1 MNRTLIVAE
10 LSANHNHDFDLAV
23 KTIEAMAKAGADAV
37 KLQTFKPDSFT
48 LDADTEDFGPR
59 KDGLWKGYRPI
70 DLYTQGSMPYEWQPK
85 LQQVCK
91 DLGVICFSTPFDNE
105 AVDFM
110 EQMNMPIYKI
120 ASFEITDVN
129 LIRYAASKHKPMIIS
144 TGVAEIEDIELALQV
159 CREEGNNDIT
169 LLKCTSDYPASLEKA
184 NLLTIPDMKKR
195 FGVKVGLSDHSMTN
209 TIPMAAVAMGAEV
222 VEKHFILDRGLG
234 GVDSAFSLNPE
245 EFATMVKAVR
255 EVETALGRVSYEV
268 SDADKGRRRSLYV
281 AKEIK
286 KGEAITEENIRSVRP
301 GFGLHPKY
309 FPQLIGKVT
318 NKNLKKGD
326 RLSFSDIVGIEDII
340 NV

>member
-1 MNRTLIVAE
+1 MGKTLIVAE

-37 KLQTFKPDSFT
+37 KFQTFKPDSFT

-144 TGVAEIEDIELALQV
+144 TGVATEEDIKLALQV

-169 LLKCTSDYPASLEKA
+169 LLKCTSDYPASIEKA
-184 NLLTIPDMKKR
+184 NLLTIPDMCKQYH
-195 FGVKVGLSDHSMTN
+195 VKVGVSDHSMTN
-209 TIPMAAVAMGAEV
+209 TIPMVAVALGATV
-222 VEKHFILDRGLG
+222 VEKHFILDRSFG
-234 GVDSAFSLNPE
+234 GIDSAFSLNPE
-245 EFATMVKAVR
+245 EFASMAHAIR
-255 EVETALGRVSYEV
+255 EVETSLGKVDYSVSEK
-268 SDADKGRRRSLYV
+268 DKNRRRSLYV
-281 AKEIK
+281 AEDIK
-286 KGEAITEENIRSVRP
+286 AGEVITDQNVRSVRP
-301 GFGLHPKY
+301 GYGLHPKY
-309 FPQLIGKVT
+309 LDEILGKKA
-318 NKNLKKGD
+318 NRDLKKGE
-326 RLSFSDIVGIEDII
+326 RFCLGYIG
-340 NV
+340 

>member
-1 MNRTLIVAE
+1 MIKNKTLIVAE
-10 LSANHNHDFDLAV
+10 LSANHNNDFDLAV
-23 KTIEAMAKAGADAV
+23 RTIEAMAKAGADAV
-37 KLQTFKPDSFT
+37 KFQTFKPLSFT
-48 LDADTEDFGPR
+48 MDVDNDDFGPR
-59 KDGLWKGYRPI
+59 KTGLWKGQKPCDVFRI
-70 DLYTQGSMPYEWQPK
+70 GAMPYEWQPK
-85 LQQVCK
+85 LQKVAN

-110 EQMNMPIYKI
+110 EEMNMPIYKI

-144 TGVAEIEDIELALQV
+144 TGVAEVEDIELALKV

-184 NLLTIPDMKKR
+184 NLLTIPNMKER

-222 VEKHFILDRGLG
+222 VEKHFILDRSLG

-245 EFATMVKAVR
+245 EFSSMVKSVR
-255 EVETALGRVSYEV
+255 EVETALGRVNYEV

-281 AKEIK
+281 AEDIK
-286 KGEAITEENIRSVRP
+286 AGEVITERNVRSVRP
-301 GFGLHPKY
+301 GYGAHPKY
-309 FPQLIGKVT
+309 LKEVIGKKTVRE
-318 NKNLKKGD
+318 LKKGD
-326 RLSFSDIVGIEDII
+326 RFTLVDVLL
-340 NV
+340 

>member
-1 MNRTLIVAE
+1 
-10 LSANHNHDFDLAV
+10 
-23 KTIEAMAKAGADAV
+23 
-37 KLQTFKPDSFT
+37 
-48 LDADTEDFGPR
+48 
-59 KDGLWKGYRPI
+59 
-70 DLYTQGSMPYEWQPK
+70 MPYEWQPK

>member
-1 MNRTLIVAE
+1 MIVAE
-10 LSANHNHDFDLAV
+10 LSANHNHDFELAV

-37 KLQTFKPDSFT
+37 KFQTFKPDSFT

-129 LIRYAASKHKPMIIS
+129 LIRYAASKQKPMIIS
-144 TGVAEIEDIELALQV
+144 TGVAEKEDIELALQA
-159 CREEGNNDIT
+159 CYEEKNYDIT

-184 NLLTIPDMKKR
+184 NLLTMVDMKDR
-195 FGVKVGLSDHSMTN
+195 YRAKVGVSDHSMTN
-209 TIPMAAVAMGAEV
+209 TIPMTAVALGATV
-222 VEKHFILDRGLG
+222 VEKHFILDRSLG
-234 GVDSAFSLNPE
+234 GIDSAFSLNPE
-245 EFATMVKAVR
+245 EFASMVKAVR
-255 EVETALGRVSYEV
+255 EVEISMGRVDYMISEK
-268 SDADKGRRRSLYV
+268 DKNRRRSLYV
-281 AKEIK
+281 AEEIRT
-286 KGEAITEENIRSVRP
+286 GEIITERNVRSVRP
-301 GFGLHPKY
+301 GYGAHPKY
-309 FPQLIGKVT
+309 YKEILGKPV
-318 NKNLKKGD
+318 KMDLHKGE
-326 RLSFSDIVGIEDII
+326 RFSLDYL
-340 NV
+340 

>member
-1 MNRTLIVAE
+1 MAKTLIVAE

-37 KLQTFKPDSFT
+37 KFQTFKPGSFT

-129 LIRYAASKHKPMIIS
+129 LIRYAASKQKPMIIS
-144 TGVAEIEDIELALQV
+144 TGVAIQEDIELVLQV
-159 CREEGNNDIT
+159 CHEEKNFDIT
-169 LLKCTSDYPASLEKA
+169 LLKCTSDYPAAPEKA
-184 NLLTIPDMKKR
+184 NLMTMVDMR
-195 FGVKVGLSDHSMTN
+195 DRYRVKVGVSDHSMTN
-209 TIPMAAVAMGAEV
+209 TIPMTAVALGATV
-222 VEKHFILDRGLG
+222 VEKHFILDRSLG
-234 GVDSAFSLNPE
+234 GIDSAFSLNPE
-245 EFATMVKAVR
+245 EFASMVKVVR
-255 EVETALGRVSYEV
+255 EVEQTLGTVTYEV
-268 SDADKGRRRSLYV
+268 SDKDKGRRRSLYIAEDV
-281 AKEIK
+281 KA
-286 KGEAITEENIRSVRP
+286 GDVVTEKNVRSVRP
-301 GFGLHPKY
+301 GFGLHPKH
-309 FPQLIGKVT
+309 LHKVLGK
-318 NKNLKKGD
+318 KFLKDCNTGE
-326 RLSFSDIVGIEDII
+326 RFALEMVE
-340 NV
+340 

>member
-1 MNRTLIVAE
+1 MGKTLIVAE

-37 KLQTFKPDSFT
+37 KFQTFKPDSFT

-129 LIRYAASKHKPMIIS
+129 LIRYAASKHKPMIMS
-144 TGVAEIEDIELALQV
+144 TGVAEIEDIELALKV

-184 NLLTIPDMKKR
+184 NLLTIPDMRER
-195 FGVKVGLSDHSMTN
+195 FAVKVGLSDHSMTN

-222 VEKHFILDRGLG
+222 IEKHFILDRSLG
-234 GVDSAFSLNPE
+234 GIDSAFSLNPE
-245 EFATMVKAVR
+245 EFSSMVKAVR
-255 EVETALGRVSYEV
+255 EVETALGKVNYEV
-268 SDADKGRRRSLYV
+268 SESDKGRRRSLYV
-281 AKEIK
+281 AEDIK
-286 KGEAITEENIRSVRP
+286 AGDVVTEKNVRSVRP
-301 GFGLHPKY
+301 GYGLHPKY
-309 FPQLIGKVT
+309 LPEVIGKT
-318 NKNLKKGD
+318 FTRACKKGE
-326 RLSFSDIVGIEDII
+326 RFSLQMVQ
-340 NV
+340 

>member
-1 MNRTLIVAE
+1 MGKTLIVAE
-10 LSANHNHDFDLAV
+10 LSANHNHDFDFAV

-37 KLQTFKPDSFT
+37 KFQTFKPDSFT

-144 TGVAEIEDIELALQV
+144 TGVATEEDIKLALQV

-169 LLKCTSDYPASLEKA
+169 LLKCTSDYPASIEKA
-184 NLLTIPDMKKR
+184 NLLTIPDMCKQYH
-195 FGVKVGLSDHSMTN
+195 VKVGVSDHSMTN
-209 TIPMAAVAMGAEV
+209 TIPMVAVALGATV
-222 VEKHFILDRGLG
+222 VEKHFILDRSFG
-234 GVDSAFSLNPE
+234 GIDSAFSLNPE
-245 EFATMVKAVR
+245 EFASMVHAIR
-255 EVETALGRVSYEV
+255 EVETSLGKVDYSVSEK
-268 SDADKGRRRSLYV
+268 DKNRRRSLYV
-281 AKEIK
+281 AEDIK
-286 KGEAITEENIRSVRP
+286 AGEVITDQNVRSVRP
-301 GFGLHPKY
+301 GYGLHPKCL
-309 FPQLIGKVT
+309 PELLGHRV
-318 NKNLKKGD
+318 NRDLEKGSPFLLD
-326 RLSFSDIVGIEDII
+326 FVIK
-340 NV
+340 